1 PLWRAYSPDLNTTGS
16 RVPALDTFSMQG
28 AFMSALRMF
37 IPITKVDAARRLVY
51 GLATAETEDRAGE
64 ICDYAS
70 TKPLYEKWS
79 EEIAKSTRGKS
90 FGNLRA
96 MHGPVA
102 AGKVTAITFNDAG
115 KQIEICAKVV
125 DETEWAKVVEG
136 VYTGFS
142 QGGAYEKRWTDAE
155 GFTRYTAAP
164 NEISLVDL
172 PCLPQAT
179 FEMIKADGT
188 SERRRFGKGLD
199 NVARLTNLI
208 EELDWLQNASA
219 SEETGQDDSGVPGEL
234 RDLAGRAAAILRTM
248 MSEETADLAQDGA
261 SLAPMTMFAAP
272 LKTAPLIKIGA
283 RNNEKD
289 QARIQH
295 LHDTTVELGAV
306 CETQKVIRGGLE
318 KRFDVLAE
326 AIADVLRRV
335 KNIEEQPLPLPLLG
349 QPRAISKAEDAGGDA
364 HDGGGI
370 EKLLAN
376 PEALSVLA
384 IKLAQRNGRSPLR

>member
-1 PLWRAYSPDLNTTGS
+1 MA
-16 RVPALDTFSMQG
+16 
-28 AFMSALRMF
+28 ALRMF

-79 EEIAKSTRGKS
+79 KEIARSTRGKS
-90 FGNLRA
+90 LGNLRA

-102 AGKVTAITFNDAG
+102 AGKVTAITFNDLG

-125 DETEWAKVVEG
+125 DDAEWAKVLEG

-142 QGGAYEKRWTDAE
+142 QGGAYERRWTDAE
-155 GFTRYTAAP
+155 GLTRYTAAP

-188 SERRRFGKGLD
+188 SERRRFGKGMD
-199 NVARLTNLI
+199 NVARLANLI

-219 SEETGQDDSGVPGEL
+219 SEEMTEQDDSGVPGEL
-234 RDLAGRAAAILRTM
+234 RDLVARASAILRTM
-248 MSEETADLAQDGA
+248 VSEETAELAQDGA
-261 SLAPMTMFAAP
+261 SQPPMTMFAAP
-272 LKTAPLIKIGA
+272 LKAAPLIKIGA

-295 LHDTTVELGAV
+295 VHDTSVELGAV
-306 CETQKVIRGGLE
+306 CETQKVMRGGLE

-349 QPRAISKAEDAGGDA
+349 QRRAISKADDAGGNALD
-364 HDGGGI
+364 DGGI

-376 PEALSVLA
+376 PDALSILA
-384 IKLAQRNGRSPLR
+384 IKLAQRNGRSQLR